1 MDIQL
6 VSPAF
11 DDRIRWDPALIRK
24 YDVPGPRYTSYPT
37 ALQFD
42 ENFGSREY
50 ERYLLER
57 PPVIGPL
64 SLYVHIPYCRNICY
78 YCACN
83 KIVTRDADVAERY
96 IVALEK
102 EIELLA
108 RHFDKRRRVTQ
119 LHWGGGTPTFLSPAE
134 LTRLMHGLAKHFSLI
149 DSAERDYS
157 I

>member
-6 VSPAF
+6 ARHGF

-37 ALQFD
+37 ALQFTD
-42 ENFGSREY
+42 SFGAREY
-50 ERYLLER
+50 EQYLLER
-57 PPVIGPL
+57 PQVIGPL

-83 KIVTRDADVAERY
+83 KIVTRDAAVAERY

-102 EIELLA
+102 ETALLS
-108 RHFDKRRRVTQ
+108 RHFDRRRRVT
-119 LHWGGGTPTFLSPAE
+119 HGKTTP
-134 LTRLMHGLAKHFSLI
+134 
-149 DSAERDYS
+149 
-157 I
+157 